1 MITLTAKIDLLSGN
15 AVTLTSASSNVSSNN
30 ISSEIGAILGVKKG
44 GSNPFL
50 LGSSPLGSGATL
62 NSKVD
67 YYIGTT
73 LSNENG
79 EFIYLSGEPISAIG
93 TKELGMLFPP
103 PRYEG
108 RVGSFFGFLHTLKF
122 TFTDIGEYVPYEI
135 TNLYLEGSFVSY
147 QGEIKNYSTENSTE
161 IPQYEIMGFGLDEG
175 AILVQVR
182 FLIPMSFAN
191 DYEGTSGIVTAI
203 DNAMGNI
210 TVNAKLEY
218 FGYEF
223 VVCSNSEITSLTI
236 AFDTVNNKHPNKIYI
251 DDIEYIDDDAIF
263 TIANLQGATSHKIS
277 IVDWNTPNSPLV
289 ITGIYAD
296 ITIEINH
303 RNMISIERTIMDRG
317 DIKNASW
324 GIISNTGRIEFNDL
338 DGEVQD
344 YIKSELLVQGLS
356 CVINLHDTLAKN
368 YQQVAQMY
376 TDTWDYDN
384 LNRVVSVTIKDDLE
398 EWQDIQIAGFS
409 YNPLKPKEVLQNGT
423 MAELY
428 GWLQNSE
435 RTPSKYKM
443 PSFNELDEETKTI
456 LNATIIEYPML
467 KDGSL
472 WEQWQKLCE
481 VCALYIYKNNKGEV
495 VCKYSYGD

>member
-15 AVTLTSASSNVSSNN
+15 AGTLTSASSNVSSNN

-62 NSKVD
+62 SSKVD
-67 YYIGTT
+67 YYIGTA

-79 EFIYLSGEPISAIG
+79 DFS
-93 TKELGMLFPP
+93 
-103 PRYEG
+103 
-108 RVGSFFGFLHTLKF
+108 
-122 TFTDIGEYVPYEI
+122 
-135 TNLYLEGSFVSY
+135 
-147 QGEIKNYSTENSTE
+147 
-161 IPQYEIMGFGLDEG
+161 
-175 AILVQVR
+175 
-182 FLIPMSFAN
+182 
-191 DYEGTSGIVTAI
+191 
-203 DNAMGNI
+203 
-210 TVNAKLEY
+210 
-218 FGYEF
+218 GYEF
-223 VVCSNSEITSLTI
+223 VVSSNSEITSLTI

-251 DDIEYIDDDAIF
+251 DDIEYIDDDPIF
-263 TIANLQGATSHKIS
+263 TVANLQGATSHKIS
-277 IVDWNTPNSPLV
+277 IVDWNAPNSPLV

-398 EWQDIQIAGFS
+398 EWQEILVSPILYNPKENEKKPFS
-409 YNPLKPKEVLQNGT
+409 Y
-423 MAELY
+423 LY
-428 GWLQNSE
+428 QYLYDK
-435 RTPSKYKM
+435 TPSKFAM
-443 PSFNELDEETKTI
+443 LSLGELDERTRNLLENAYILYPILKTD
-456 LNATIIEYPML
+456 N
-467 KDGSL
+467 L
-472 WEQWQKLCE
+472 WRMWEKMCIACQ
-481 VCALYIYKNNKGEV
+481 LYIYKESGRTKCYYDGGN
-495 VCKYSYGD
+495 